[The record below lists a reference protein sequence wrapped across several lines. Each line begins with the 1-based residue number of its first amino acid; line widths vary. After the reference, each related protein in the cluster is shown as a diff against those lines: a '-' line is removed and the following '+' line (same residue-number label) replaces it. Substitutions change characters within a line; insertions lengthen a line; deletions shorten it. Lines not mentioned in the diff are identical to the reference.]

1 MLVSSLDDSDSMP
14 GGELSTTAGL
24 HGGQRI
30 QHVTISPAST
40 CVTQRRR
47 RVPSVRIQLRHDH
60 GAGWPET
67 A

>member
-30 QHVTISPAST
+30 QHVMISPAST

-47 RVPSVRIQLRHDH
+47 RVPSVV
-60 GAGWPET
+60 A
-67 A
+67 